1 MADYTD
7 AEIRQYIREV
17 VSEAKKSA
25 HVDTG
30 YLKRSIR
37 GALVGKGK
45 NRDKVVEFREV
56 FYGAYNDNS
65 KLSEI
70 AQRIMPN
77 DLEYRVIY
85 EDEDG
90 NETTVKGKT
99 RTGRKSSRSTPQA
112 SSVSTTQNIRNLI
125 NSIKKLKSNGE
136 KKDSTGEGT

>member
-7 AEIRQYIREV
+7 GEIRQYIREV
-17 VSEAKKSA
+17 VSEAKRSA

-37 GALVGKGK
+37 GALVGRSSNKTA
-45 NRDKVVEFREV
+45 EFREV

-65 KLSEI
+65 KLADI
-70 AQRIMPN
+70 AQRIMPK
-77 DLEYRVIY
+77 DIDYKVIY

-99 RTGRKSSRSTPQA
+99 RTGRKATRSTPA
-112 SSVSTTQNIRNLI
+112 TSSVSTTSNIRDF
-125 NSIKKLKSNGE
+125 IKKWKTATPKSDGE
-136 KKDSTGEGT
+136 EKDD